1 MAGAFGGLSRDGFMI
16 EVYTQLSQLRQ
27 AHASS
32 LDGVLDAVGALTQL
46 AENLVSAPAD
56 ERRHRVRIGNPR
68 FFQRVG
74 RMQVSGPGPPPRRPA
89 PHRRQAH
96 PECGACSGRLRPHG
110 GHRFRDERGRRVLR
124 G

>member
-1 MAGAFGGLSRDGFMI
+1 MRVGGGIVRWGAELAGAHIRSAPTPMAGAFGGLSRDGFMI

-74 RMQVSGPGPPPRRPA
+74 RLLVRGPGPPPCAPPA
-89 PHRRQAH
+89 A
-96 PECGACSGRLRPHG
+96 S
-110 GHRFRDERGRRVLR
+110 D
-124 G
+124 

>member
-32 LDGVLDAVGALTQL
+32 LDGVLEAVRTLTQL

-74 RMQVSGPGPPPRRPA
+74 RLLVRGPGPPPRAPPA
-89 PHRRQAH
+89 A
-96 PECGACSGRLRPHG
+96 A
-110 GHRFRDERGRRVLR
+110 D
-124 G
+124 